1 MTTTNTIYNNLLE
14 DPDLEIGENQTRE
27 EAAQI
32 EADQRT
38 RQYMNNVQALSL
50 ANEPLNK
57 AFPHILFAGLL
68 LKALDDDGRKL
79 VIRDIVEHLG
89 DVIRAK
95 PDVADKRKIQ
105 SRLAK
110 IVRQAVKAGADQ
122 KDITYA
128 KNESLKRFPDV
139 TEFEGGELTNK
150 KIKDILNEY
159 GIDFGKG
166 GSFKLPAKRKKKPR
180 EIRYHPTDK
189 KAINNLKEYARHKA
203 RANARKKMSQSDIDK
218 GVSPKVAQEDI
229 DSIIEHETNIEE
241 YMQEVYG
248 EDWRNQ
254 VAEDRKSNNPKG
266 IHKVVDRFNKYPK
279 EAEKAHYEK
288 LIKPVIDAPKI
299 EAENKIKEEEEAA
312 KLKAVEEKERVK
324 QAKVEEKADLKT
336 QKDTE
341 NEELKQKKEEANE
354 LPHSLGHLDE
364 YLDEDEK
371 VSSVQATK
379 HARELMAHAKK
390 HEEHMT
396 PKTKKEFEKAMGE
409 AVKHGA
415 DVKRLQQ
422 EMEEFGDNFGS
433 DEHLEAVHDEDKKL
447 ASQQAHYDRLLGG
460 ETIHEHDSISHAID
474 ESHAGRAKKG
484 HHSHTPLTEQQKS
497 LQADVRK
504 SKKDL
509 QDKRKVSLQATKDA
523 EEAQKVVDDLETT
536 KYDTQTG
543 KELSQEEQDKIDE
556 SKIEA
561 ISNLETARNAE
572 MEAAKSYKDAQ
583 GTHKSNTD
591 QLNDHDFSDDHKA
604 DLMSDHEL
612 EEEGQEQEGDPFPGP
627 DVARYLSSGEE
638 PPEGARV
645 YTTAKGA
652 NWIYLADEQMSDTD
666 HMFGSGEALGLKNP
680 DGSPM
685 DGTFHYSK
693 GGSFTQVTPKGQK
706 ATDGPMN
713 NEQLMGAHFGNI
725 FDDHLGE
732 DGEHSKSETGISFVN
747 AADLN
752 DPLSRKMNATAKER
766 AQKKMDEYDK
776 KSWAGKFKSN
786 FMEGYKKGKQKQ
798 IDEAKKEHADNPRI
812 QDYLRQKEQNPKLSV
827 EQYIARNPRK
837 EFDASQASK
846 KKGQIPK
853 KLDPTRFRRGYDS
866 DLDLFVDFIKDA
878 DTHER
883 LKHQTK
889 KDKLLRA
896 FDKHKEDSPIQK
908 LSLFLSKQDDD
919 YADMREYFSTV
930 PDFLDEKEPL
940 PGTRETREY
949 ISINKPAPVGVR
961 IYNSGEY
968 KGGQEGTQFYLVDD
982 PALKIESLEKFNLA
996 RWKEN
1001 VPAEDGIIE
1010 TGGEKAASPQEMALL
1025 KDEIFLGVEG
1035 LQPLLQKRVAELLS
1049 EKKPLLVRRGF
1060 LNEEAGEASGGIGG
1074 VYYTSGEKKDRVS
1087 VGRED
1092 NMIDFATIHEL
1103 GHQITAPEGRLEEW
1117 IGIDNATAFRSKM
1130 QKLWLEAS
1138 FNYKAVTAYARE
1150 NKDEFIAE
1158 NFRYMSKRP
1167 KMMKE
1172 KFPEIYEIM
1181 TKYLLNSDVLNKRKA
1196 TEEKSSTRIEAV
1208 REWTKKNKD
1217 WTEEELMTEFSDLTE
1232 DELDPI
1238 VREERRRR
1246 KKEKER
1252 QRKEKE
1258 KIKRAEE
1265 SKQEIKQKKQR
1276 QVHANQFREAFI
1288 KKYGVA
1294 PRDKSYEPNKLNTP
1308 EGLPLDEAYAAD
1320 YGKINPETGRMELDD
1335 KAVWTVKPAVSRSD
1349 WEAALK
1355 KIKDEDMINEGGFE
1369 HIKSEDLD
1377 NLSYEEVAYGY
1388 SAMYE
1393 DFKDKHGTTNLD
1405 LVDEETRN
1413 KFNKH
1418 VEVYNTFWDEDG
1430 NKGEGWWGEW

>member
-14 DPDLEIGENQTRE
+14 DPDLEVGENQTRE

-79 VIRDIVEHLG
+79 VIQDIVEHLG

-288 LIKPVIDAPKI
+288 LVKPIIDAPKI
-299 EAENKIKEEEEAA
+299 EEENKIKEEEEAK
-312 KLKAVEEKERVK
+312 KLKVEEKKEKIK
-324 QAKVEEKADLKT
+324 QAKVEEKADLKA

-415 DVKRLQQ
+415 DVERLQQ

-561 ISNLETARNAE
+561 VSNLENARKAE

-583 GTHKSNTD
+583 GTHKSNID

-732 DGEHSKSETGISFVN
+732 GGEHSKSENGISFVN

-752 DPLSRKMNATAKER
+752 DPLSRKMQATAKER

-786 FMEGYKKGKQKQ
+786 FMEGYREGKQKQ
-798 IDEAKKEHADNPRI
+798 IDAAKIEHAGNPRI
-812 QDYLRQKEQNPKLSV
+812 QDYLRQKEQNPKLKV
-827 EQYIARNPRK
+827 EQYIAQNPRK
-837 EFDASQASK
+837 EFDAAQEAK

-889 KDKLLRA
+889 RDKLLRA
-896 FDKHKEDSPIQK
+896 FDKHKE
-908 LSLFLSKQDDD
+908 
-919 YADMREYFSTV
+919 
-930 PDFLDEKEPL
+930 
-940 PGTRETREY
+940 ET
-949 ISINKPAPVGVR
+949 A
-961 IYNSGEY
+961 
-968 KGGQEGTQFYLVDD
+968 
-982 PALKIESLEKFNLA
+982 
-996 RWKEN
+996 
-1001 VPAEDGIIE
+1001 
-1010 TGGEKAASPQEMALL
+1010 
-1025 KDEIFLGVEG
+1025 
-1035 LQPLLQKRVAELLS
+1035 
-1049 EKKPLLVRRGF
+1049 
-1060 LNEEAGEASGGIGG
+1060 
-1074 VYYTSGEKKDRVS
+1074 
-1087 VGRED
+1087 
-1092 NMIDFATIHEL
+1092 
-1103 GHQITAPEGRLEEW
+1103 
-1117 IGIDNATAFRSKM
+1117 
-1130 QKLWLEAS
+1130 
-1138 FNYKAVTAYARE
+1138 
-1150 NKDEFIAE
+1150 
-1158 NFRYMSKRP
+1158 
-1167 KMMKE
+1167 
-1172 KFPEIYEIM
+1172 
-1181 TKYLLNSDVLNKRKA
+1181 LNKLQ
-1196 TEEKSSTRIEAV
+1196 V
-1208 REWTKKNKD
+1208 
-1217 WTEEELMTEFSDLTE
+1217 F
-1232 DELDPI
+1232 
-1238 VREERRRR
+1238 V
-1246 KKEKER
+1246 
-1252 QRKEKE
+1252 E
-1258 KIKRAEE
+1258 KIYYDY
-1265 SKQEIKQKKQR
+1265 SDGT
-1276 QVHANQFREAFI
+1276 
-1288 KKYGVA
+1288 GV
-1294 PRDKSYEPNKLNTP
+1294 P
-1308 EGLPLDEAYAAD
+1308 
-1320 YGKINPETGRMELDD
+1320 
-1335 KAVWTVKPAVSRSD
+1335 
-1349 WEAALK
+1349 
-1355 KIKDEDMINEGGFE
+1355 
-1369 HIKSEDLD
+1369 
-1377 NLSYEEVAYGY
+1377 
-1388 SAMYE
+1388 
-1393 DFKDKHGTTNLD
+1393 
-1405 LVDEETRN
+1405 
-1413 KFNKH
+1413 
-1418 VEVYNTFWDEDG
+1418 
-1430 NKGEGWWGEW
+1430 